1 MLKVIKS
8 KIKSVKNLK
17 KITRALEVVSTV
29 KLQRVKQQSDNL
41 REYLKDLL
49 FILATVWSYINIFE
63 DVKTIKNSNRQLCIL
78 ITSERWLCWALN
90 SKLLKKFYEEYK
102 DKKDRVDVFAIWKKW
117 MEYLVRTWFNVVWQ
131 LNLKDTFEEKEVL
144 PLYSFLEANLKQWK
158 YWKIKIYFNY
168 FKNTLVQI
176 PVDLILYPL
185 KKENFDEFV
194 KQVGFEYKIISKV
207 RWKDLLV
214 EPDLES
220 LKREINRQIRNYI
233 IASAI
238 IQNKAWEHASRM
250 IAMKNATDNSE
261 NLIKSLTLSFN
272 KARQSAITQEISEIV
287 SAKIAIEA
295 NW

>member
-102 DKKDRVDVFAIWKKW
+102 DKKDQVDVFAIWKKW

-220 LKREINRQIRNYI
+220 LKREINRQIRNYV